1 VHGDALESQQPPA
14 PPELSL
20 LPSATCVRRRVWL
33 KNAAGFTYGYAV
45 SWWDAEVYR
54 RTMPDPSRPIG
65 ASMATAH
72 LDVHR
77 EIYATFQCSA
87 RRCPKL
93 AERFGVAAESCDCDA
108 AAAAAKEWA
117 EERRAADLRRGDDAR
132 RRGGR
137 RSHWAR
143 PSCAAV
149 DPCPRVHALH
159 RLVPILHDVARWRTA
174 STDLRGVFSRCA
186 GLSRPL
192 RAITQ

>member
-117 EERRAADLRRGDDAR
+117 E
-132 RRGGR
+132 RRGGLPTCG
-137 RSHWAR
+137 AAMMPAEGADGDLTGPAQAVP
-143 PSCAAV
+143 PSIPVPVCMRCTAW
-149 DPCPRVHALH
+149 CRYYMMWHAGAPLA
-159 RLVPILHDVARWRTA
+159 LICE
-174 STDLRGVFSRCA
+174 VFSPA
-186 GLSRPL
+186 AQGYLGPY
-192 RAITQ
+192 AP